1 MKNSLL
7 AACWFVLIVVLV
19 AGAGCSKSSRSN
31 ASNSKTLTAVPKE
44 VNSPDDAAFDEFEKE
59 VSKKDISIS
68 DPLEPLNRT
77 LFGFNDVLY
86 FWVVK
91 PVTKTYSNVV
101 PKPGRIGIGNFFR
114 NITTPIRLANCL
126 LQGKTKAASREV
138 DRFAINTTVG
148 ILGVGDPA
156 ADKWKIKPADEDL
169 GQTLAVYGL
178 GNGYYLVLPFF
189 GPSTLRDTGGM
200 AGDMFLNPIFYVEP
214 RELAIGIS
222 AWHFTNQGSF
232 RIGDYES
239 IKEASMD
246 PYVAI
251 RGIYVQNRDKK
262 IKE

>member
-1 MKNSLL
+1 MQNYL
-7 AACWFVLIVVLV
+7 LIVLRCVIV
-19 AGAGCSKSSRSN
+19 AALIMTAGCAKSAKRN
-31 ASNSKTLTAVPKE
+31 AQSPTILQKD
-44 VNSPDDAAFDEFEKE
+44 VNSPDDAEFGEFEEEMSGKE
-59 VSKKDISIS
+59 IHIA
-68 DPLEPLNRT
+68 DPLESFNRT
-77 LFGFNDVLY
+77 MFGFNDVLY

-101 PKPGRIGIGNFFR
+101 PKPGRIGISNFFR

-156 ADKWKIKPADEDL
+156 ADKYKISPADEDL

-178 GNGYYLVLPFF
+178 GNGCYLVLPFF

-200 AGDMFLNPIFYVEP
+200 VGDMFLNPIFYVEP
-214 RELAIGIS
+214 RELAMGIS

-232 RIGDYES
+232 RIGEYES

-251 RGIYVQNRDKK
+251 RDIYIQNRDKK

>member
-1 MKNSLL
+1 M
-7 AACWFVLIVVLV
+7 LV
-19 AGAGCSKSSRSN
+19 TGAGCAKSSQRNTKSPPLLQN
-31 ASNSKTLTAVPKE
+31 D
-44 VNSPDDAAFDEFEKE
+44 VNSPNDAEFGEFEE
-59 VSKKDISIS
+59 ELAGKDIHIA

-77 LFGFNDVLY
+77 MFGINDVLY

-114 NITTPIRLANCL
+114 NVTTPIRLVNCL

-178 GNGYYLVLPFF
+178 GNGFYLVLPFF

-200 AGDMFLNPIFYVEP
+200 VGDLFLNPIFYVEP
-214 RELAIGIS
+214 RELAMGIS

-232 RIGDYES
+232 RIGEYES

-251 RGIYVQNRDKK
+251 RGIYIQNRDKK